1 MPAGWSGGTAIRRM
15 SAEKPII
22 ILRVSTAERSLRVM
36 ATKTGNTAV
45 VSVMLRPD
53 SRNKYDP
60 NNLILYR
67 TSLALY
73 RNLKNQGV
81 FNDEEYCHIRTIL
94 TKKYGLSSDSIFAEC
109 A

>member
-1 MPAGWSGGTAIRRM
+1 MEMPT
-15 SAEKPII
+15 E
-22 ILRVSTAERSLRVM
+22 
-36 ATKTGNTAV
+36 NTAAGPAT
-45 VSVMLRPD
+45 LHPD
-53 SRNKYDP
+53 NHNTYAP
-60 NNLILYR
+60 GNLILYR
-67 TSLALY
+67 TSLAIY

>member
-1 MPAGWSGGTAIRRM
+1 MATAI
-15 SAEKPII
+15 A
-22 ILRVSTAERSLRVM
+22 
-36 ATKTGNTAV
+36 NTAAGPAT
-45 VSVMLRPD
+45 LHPD
-53 SRNKYDP
+53 SQDKYATG
-60 NNLILYR
+60 NLILYR

-81 FNDEEYCHIRTIL
+81 FNDEEYCKIRTIL